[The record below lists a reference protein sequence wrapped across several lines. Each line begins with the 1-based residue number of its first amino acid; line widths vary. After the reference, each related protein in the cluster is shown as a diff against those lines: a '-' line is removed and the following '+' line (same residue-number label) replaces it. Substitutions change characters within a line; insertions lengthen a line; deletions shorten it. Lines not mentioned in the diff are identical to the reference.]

1 MFMSTATIMEI
12 VASSMTL
19 EVHHVLVVRVIAK
32 SAQIQQHVQFVVK
45 AILTIVESVSVLSQI
60 VVNALIYQ
68 IVRNAKMGIQSNLA
82 NVSRIALM
90 EVVEVEVVEMIQAR
104 MVVRTIAM
112 RMEQIVV
119 RTALLIE
126 KALLLLWRL
135 VCRFYLLL

>member
-32 SAQIQQHVQFVVK
+32 NAQIQQHVQFVVK
-45 AILTIVESVSVLSQI
+45 AILTTVESVSVLSQI

-82 NVSRIALM
+82 NALWIALM
-90 EVVEVEVVEMIQAR
+90 EVVEGEVEMIQAR
-104 MVVRTIAM
+104 MVVRTTAM
-112 RMEQIVV
+112 RMEQIIV
-119 RTALLIE
+119 RAALLIE